1 MTPTPFGY
9 VPPGGVPPQNQTNQ
23 STGFPTV
30 QPGGLQN
37 QPGGVQNQNPVPG
50 APGSGLPGSGISPG
64 TGAGASSPAAST
76 TPGSDPCYGDEQITY
91 SPEEPRVGNELLVA
105 VTSARP
111 HPYGRLAGTERTQF
125 VRERP
130 GQKGYVWEWTIQPS
144 YPGEHTYT
152 FYVDSTIPCQK
163 IS

>member
-1 MTPTPFGY
+1 
-9 VPPGGVPPQNQTNQ
+9 
-23 STGFPTV
+23 
-30 QPGGLQN
+30 
-37 QPGGVQNQNPVPG
+37 VPG
-50 APGSGLPGSGISPG
+50 APGSGLPGSGISPSG
-64 TGAGASSPAAST
+64 SGSVPGPTGAGTIPGQTGAGTIPGQPAAAT

-91 SPEEPRVGNELLVA
+91 SPEEPRVGNELLIA

-130 GQKGYVWEWTIQPS
+130 GQRGYVWEWTIQPT

-163 IS
+163 ISMTIKEALAT